1 MKSCWKKER
10 AFTLIELL
18 TVIAIIAILAAL
30 LFPVF
35 NKARDAARRQ
45 TDSTHMST
53 LFQAF
58 QLYRL
63 DQGGSPPLLLQVAEY
78 DQSLGRFRRV
88 DEIRHGYLYRSRVSD
103 IKVFTS
109 VQSDAT
115 KDGLVN
121 AYWPN
126 MDPRPLAPGELAGA
140 RQAFGPSQV
149 VTYQHLGI
157 NPILQ
162 GLNQDPPTAWARF
175 YEWDTYDVSP
185 IPGNALNV
193 STGNCMGSGIR
204 YELRYIL
211 FWTGFGQSGGDPA
224 DNPRQLG
231 YHEPPEDTIITWNS
245 YFRRWE
251 PDTNNPNC
259 VVPMRRKTDIVLYF
273 SGTVRLEDS
282 RDMFERSWRF
292 GQ

>member
-1 MKSCWKKER
+1 MIRKRR

-30 LFPVF
+30 IFPVF
-35 NKARDAARRQ
+35 SKAKDAARRQ

-88 DEIRHGYLYRSRVSD
+88 DELRHGYLYRSRVSD

-109 VQSDAT
+109 VLADAT
-115 KDGLVN
+115 KDGLVS

-126 MDPRPLAPGELAGA
+126 IDPRPLEPGEDARA
-140 RQAFGPSQV
+140 RQAFGPPVV

-157 NPILQ
+157 DPIRQ
-162 GLNQDPPTAWARF
+162 GLNQDPPNSWARF

-193 STGNCMGSGIR
+193 STGTCMGSPNQIR
-204 YELRYIL
+204 YELRYVL
-211 FWTGFGQSGGDPA
+211 FWTTFGQTGGDPV

-231 YHEPPEDTIITWNS
+231 YHEPPDDTIITWNS

-251 PDTNNPNC
+251 RDPGGSGC
-259 VVPMRRKTDIVLYF
+259 MVPMRRKTDLVLYF